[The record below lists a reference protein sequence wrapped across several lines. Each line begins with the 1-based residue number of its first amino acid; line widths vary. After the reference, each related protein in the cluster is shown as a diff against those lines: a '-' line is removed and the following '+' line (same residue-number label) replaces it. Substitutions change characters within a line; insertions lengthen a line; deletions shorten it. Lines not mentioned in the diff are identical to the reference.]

1 MIGLEYIRKLYDDTT
16 ITLSE
21 KLGVTKGLI
30 SQWENGKKPIPDKRL
45 DELSALYN
53 VPKDY
58 FSRELTKLEQLRIT
72 RDILLSK
79 SKEDIN
85 DNIQKELQTLEDEIE
100 VEEILR
106 EVRCIIINTKDNN
119 VRLSCINKILKEISN
134 IDTDK
139 I

>member
-1 MIGLEYIRKLYDDTT
+1 MIGLEYIRKLHNDTT
-16 ITLSE
+16 ITLAE

-58 FSRELTKLEQLRIT
+58 LSKELTKLEQLYIT

-79 SKEDIN
+79 SKEDID
-85 DNIQKELQTLEDEIE
+85 DNVQKELQTLEDEIE

-106 EVRCIIINTKDNN
+106 EVRYIIINTKDNN

-134 IDTDK
+134 IDTNK

>member
-16 ITLSE
+16 ITLAE

-58 FSRELTKLEQLRIT
+58 FSRELTKLEQLYIT

-79 SKEDIN
+79 SKEDID
-85 DNIQKELQTLEDEIE
+85 DNVQKELQTLEDEIE

-106 EVRCIIINTKDNN
+106 EVRYIIINTKDNN